1 MDHAVILSD
10 ITNQA
15 MVSVQTTPNAVLST
29 SNSKVAVTT
38 RDSPDS
44 GISFC
49 DYEQF
54 KFHAAVTSQSDAL
67 ISSDY
72 PFQFAIHADN
82 LARSLACEF
91 KVD

>member
-1 MDHAVILSD
+1 
-10 ITNQA
+10 
-15 MVSVQTTPNAVLST
+15 MVSIQATPNTVLST
-29 SNSKVAVTT
+29 SNSKVNVTAH
-38 RDSPDS
+38 DSPDS
-44 GISFC
+44 GISFR
-49 DYEQF
+49 DYEGSIF
-54 KFHAAVTSQSDAL
+54 RAAVTPQPDAL